1 MNTKDMSKAEVLK
14 RMKLQNPTGK
24 KIRTLTGIK
33 RKLIK
38 INSKENKKKT
48 MHSFMNP
55 NQIDI
60 ISYMFSEIW
69 LTNL

>member
-38 INSKENKKKT
+38 INSKENKKKLC
-48 MHSFMNP
+48 
-55 NQIDI
+55 I
-60 ISYMFSEIW
+60 Y
-69 LTNL
+69 L